1 MSSSSNSSLISP
13 TISSITSSKD
23 TRPEV
28 PHHQQQLNDFSYFEN
43 PLTNYLT
50 FIFRAQKRLI
60 SNQSK
65 SSLFKC
71 GNKSLTKEYLQFGLC
86 YRR

>member
-1 MSSSSNSSLISP
+1 MSSSSNSSLSP

-28 PHHQQQLNDFSYFEN
+28 PHTHQQQLKHFSYFEN

-50 FIFRAQKRLI
+50 FIFAQNGSVKVT
-60 SNQSK
+60 QSK
-65 SSLFKC
+65 SS
-71 GNKSLTKEYLQFGLC
+71 YLSVVINL
-86 YRR
+86 